1 MRILTVLN
9 QKGGVGKTTLVVN
22 LGAAL
27 GQLRPR
33 AKVLLVDLDPQAH
46 LTYSLGL
53 AAHELATTL
62 YDLLRGRAGLAE
74 ALRPLGPGLDLLPAS
89 LDLASAELE
98 CAAVPGREFLLR
110 EILAGPEAGAYDF
123 VFMDC
128 PPNLGLLTIN
138 ALAASQEILIPIQ
151 TEFLALQSLGRLMET
166 IAVVQRR
173 LNPVLRLAGIVAT
186 RFDRRKRLGREVLD
200 KVAEHFG
207 PKLFKASIRDN
218 VALAEAP
225 SHGQDIFRYR
235 PGSHGAADYRAL
247 AQEFLRRGRP

>member
-27 GQLRPR
+27 GQLRPK
-33 AKVLLVDLDPQAH
+33 AKVLLVDLNPQAH

-53 AAHELATTL
+53 AAHELPATL
-62 YDLLRGRAGLAE
+62 YDLLRGRAGLAAARH
-74 ALRPLGPGLDLLPAS
+74 ALAPGLDLLPAS

-98 CAAVPGREFLLR
+98 CAATPRREFLLR
-110 EILAGPEAGAYDF
+110 EILAEAGAYDY
-123 VFMDC
+123 VLLGC

-173 LNPVLRLAGIVAT
+173 LNPDLKLGGIVAT
-186 RFDRRKRLGREVLD
+186 RLDRRKRLSREVLD

-207 PKLFKASIRDN
+207 ERLFKASIRDN

-235 PGSHGAADYRAL
+235 PGRHGAGDYLAL
-247 AQEFLRRGRP
+247 AR